1 MRHKATLKI
10 EVIMHQKLEKL
21 TKENPEDILFLC
33 GAGISLD
40 APTSIPTV
48 NKFICDVLEES
59 GISKGTIA
67 RVYNQFG
74 KINYRFES
82 LVDQIRKNCDTDLLL
97 TNLFDSSTFNRIH
110 HFLASMLG
118 LGASIITA
126 NFDNC
131 IENACFSENYEF
143 SNRFVYN
150 GMDLSNG
157 DGMPLSNVLVK
168 IHGSRPI
175 EKEVAGELVVTIKA
189 LAKTEGAFRGLPNWR
204 KYLLDLISNKIVV
217 VMGYSCSD
225 DFDIVPLLAESKPKE
240 VIWLNYDNN
249 NCMPVFTHE
258 IANTNINELAK
269 NIPILYYNGRLVP
282 FLLEWSRRVPFCLHE
297 GELESQFTVK
307 KYILQHYK
315 TEAEKYVLCNEI
327 FLSYS
332 LYNEVV
338 VFGDNL
344 QLHLQKIK
352 SEFRLKNYEYV
363 IAQCREITKS
373 DAPSRILQEAL
384 YYLSSALYY
393 KRDYKEA
400 TKIAQKCVYI
410 GQKVNDKDFYLNS
423 LINYAS
429 IKYVYASTLSCKK
442 KQNNIL
448 KQVQKIYVFV
458 LNNAE
463 GINIEAKANALWG
476 LGDLERY
483 MGNLCKALELLRE
496 ALVTLRKIGNSY
508 AINQLEST
516 LKDIEKEIKTA
527 N

>member
-1 MRHKATLKI
+1 
-10 EVIMHQKLEKL
+10 MHQKLEKL

-97 TNLFDSSTFNRIH
+97 TKLFDSSTFNRIH

-189 LAKTEGAFRGLPNWR
+189 LAKTEGAL
-204 KYLLDLISNKIVV
+204 KI
-217 VMGYSCSD
+217 
-225 DFDIVPLLAESKPKE
+225 E
-240 VIWLNYDNN
+240 
-249 NCMPVFTHE
+249 
-258 IANTNINELAK
+258 
-269 NIPILYYNGRLVP
+269 
-282 FLLEWSRRVPFCLHE
+282 
-297 GELESQFTVK
+297 
-307 KYILQHYK
+307 
-315 TEAEKYVLCNEI
+315 
-327 FLSYS
+327 
-332 LYNEVV
+332 
-338 VFGDNL
+338 
-344 QLHLQKIK
+344 
-352 SEFRLKNYEYV
+352 
-363 IAQCREITKS
+363 
-373 DAPSRILQEAL
+373 
-384 YYLSSALYY
+384 
-393 KRDYKEA
+393 
-400 TKIAQKCVYI
+400 
-410 GQKVNDKDFYLNS
+410 
-423 LINYAS
+423 
-429 IKYVYASTLSCKK
+429 
-442 KQNNIL
+442 
-448 KQVQKIYVFV
+448 
-458 LNNAE
+458 
-463 GINIEAKANALWG
+463 
-476 LGDLERY
+476 
-483 MGNLCKALELLRE
+483 
-496 ALVTLRKIGNSY
+496 
-508 AINQLEST
+508 
-516 LKDIEKEIKTA
+516 
-527 N
+527 